1 MTSISYACCISCRME
16 TPMGAAGFKGT
27 GKGRARSPILQ
38 HLFDIYSDSF
48 EGWKENE
55 RKIRGRREEELN
67 GR

>member
-1 MTSISYACCISCRME
+1 
-16 TPMGAAGFKGT
+16 MGAAGFKGT

-48 EGWKENE
+48 EDRKENE
-55 RKIRGRREEELN
+55 RKIRGRREKELN